1 MDTYLLV
8 IDISVVEGEWKK
20 AATES
25 IYIGVDGYVQK
36 KRKRNVSK
44 IVSYLQKARNN
55 DAIAAQMNLVSERN
69 PIINPVDTEVVMVI
83 SIWYGRQR
91 REVLYS
97 TSWRGVAWVD
107 AVCDNTIT
115 HIEPGGRKSILIFY
129 FQSDIN
135 IVTKTIDWLHSESL
149 LVRVVYLKQAYEYTE
164 QDDFHIY
171 AYFF

>member
-44 IVSYLQKARNN
+44 IVPYLQKARNN

-83 SIWYGRQR
+83 SI
-91 REVLYS
+91 
-97 TSWRGVAWVD
+97 
-107 AVCDNTIT
+107 
-115 HIEPGGRKSILIFY
+115 
-129 FQSDIN
+129 
-135 IVTKTIDWLHSESL
+135 
-149 LVRVVYLKQAYEYTE
+149 
-164 QDDFHIY
+164 
-171 AYFF
+171 